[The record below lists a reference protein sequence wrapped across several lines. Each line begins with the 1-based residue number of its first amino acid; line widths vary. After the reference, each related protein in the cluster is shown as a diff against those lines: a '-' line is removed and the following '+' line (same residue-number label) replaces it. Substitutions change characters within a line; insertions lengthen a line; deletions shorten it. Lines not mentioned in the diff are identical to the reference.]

1 MKKIKYRDIQNHL
14 RRYRKL
20 KGLTQT
26 EVAKILGF
34 KTSDRISLWERGICL
49 PNLINCIK
57 LAALYNTMIDALYMD
72 FVREMRAEMFRKTQ
86 KQMSSRSIANGS
98 EDTWKRDII

>member
-1 MKKIKYRDIQNHL
+1 MKKIEYREIQNHL

-20 KGLTQT
+20 IGLTQT

-34 KTSDRISLWERGICL
+34 KTSDRISLWERGKCL

-57 LAALYNTMIDALYMD
+57 LSAVYSTMMDALYIEL
-72 FVREMRAEMFRKTQ
+72 VREIRAEILKETQ
-86 KQMSSRSIANGS
+86 KFMKNRSIANGS
-98 EDTWKRDII
+98 